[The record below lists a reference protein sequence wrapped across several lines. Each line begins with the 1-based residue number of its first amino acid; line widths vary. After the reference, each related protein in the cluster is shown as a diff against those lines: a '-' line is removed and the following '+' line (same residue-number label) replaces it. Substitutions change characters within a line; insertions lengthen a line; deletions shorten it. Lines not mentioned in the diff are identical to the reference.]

1 MNESELNSNIDAL
14 IMLSAKSLIEEDL
27 EIMRAAEDEVEVP
40 SRVHRKILRKVRNYD
55 KKTETPQAIFY
66 ARRIAAVFLIICTIS
81 FAFCLSVE
89 AIRTE
94 IWNTIVEWYEEY
106 VEIHFENSGAV
117 ANVIEEYK
125 EPLFVPEGY
134 ERQLIMQTPI
144 SLDLHYNL
152 EGIRVLAYTQQVINS
167 GSVLQFDS
175 EDCIV
180 SEIEIN
186 GYNATLF
193 VYTDDKINLYW
204 LDDKYLYTISCFD
217 KSVDVDTVIQIAE
230 SIK

>member
-27 EIMRAAEDEVEVP
+27 EIMRAAEADVEVP
-40 SRVHRKILRKVRNYD
+40 SRVHRKILRKIRSYD

-106 VEIHFENSGAV
+106 VEIHFENSGV

-134 ERQLIMQTPI
+134 ERQLIMQTPLDYIIHYSIDSERYI
-144 SLDLHYNL
+144 S
-152 EGIRVLAYTQQVINS
+152 YTQYPLHE
-167 GSVLQFDS
+167 GLTLQKDNT
-175 EDCIV
+175 DCDME
-180 SEIEIN
+180 EIEVN
-186 GYNATLF
+186 GCKAKLF
-193 VYTDDKINLYW
+193 EYYEGNVTIYW
-204 LDDKYLYTISCFD
+204 IDDKYYYCLSSNYGP
-217 KSVDVDTVIQIAE
+217 VDASMIIQMAE
-230 SIK
+230 SIR